1 MSKTIE
7 EAMLRAWQEYRY
19 GPDHEFDP
27 DEPIKPSANFEKGFE
42 AGQNFALAHQW
53 RSVEDELPE
62 DDDTVFVSDENGY
75 HIASYFNGEWY
86 SSDDEFTRNPQMWM
100 PIPSLNPEQR

>member
-7 EAMLRAWQEYRY
+7 EAALDYSQDKILPETALR
-19 GPDHEFDP
+19 
-27 DEPIKPSANFEKGFE
+27 GFIDG
-42 AGQNFALAHQW
+42 AFFALSHQW
-53 RSVEDELPE
+53 RSVEDGLPE
-62 DDDTVFVSDENGY
+62 DDDSVFVSDENGY

-100 PIPSLNPEQR
+100 PIPSIPSLNSEQR

>member
-7 EAMLRAWQEYRY
+7 EAAVT
-19 GPDHEFDP
+19 H
-27 DEPIKPSANFEKGFE
+27 ANNTYPNRPLENEAARQGFID
-42 AGQNFALAHQW
+42 GGYYSLTHQW

-86 SSDDEFTRNPQMWM
+86 SSDDEFTRNPQMWL